1 MERRWANRSWAI
13 FFLIYAILGIIN
25 LDTLP
30 VAWTD
35 EILNLDPAVQ
45 HAITGEYRSA
55 LWPNPNSD
63 LIFAGYLPLIQWVHH
78 ITLSVLPLEI
88 FWIRLPFFLFSL
100 LSIWLFQKLL
110 KPKIG
115 DNAIILT
122 LLTIIVFLDKT
133 VFEMNRSM
141 RVEPLLI
148 FLTLLYLYLKE
159 KKQTVFLRFL
169 ILGFLGMGHLYI
181 WPLVLAFLINEVRRS
196 KLKQTAIGIIVFL
209 IPSLL
214 FLSQLHWNITPIKEQ
229 LFHQVAQHRI
239 SETDLKSSP
248 LMNSIWYRFYPH
260 YKEQPLMPLVY
271 LATILSVSYIL
282 IKNIALRKWNAL
294 TVEYSGFFGMLILI
308 FIFMTPQYRYLP
320 LLLVLGVLWAPIK
333 INNRSITF
341 ILVFLFVNLSLSFLG
356 RHTAAL
362 AQRESRTPVPVFD
375 FLHKHVEGEAPLI
388 LGESIGYYYAY
399 RGIPRNE
406 RRMTYGIDFYPQ
418 HQDWSQHDKV
428 YLLTKEKRTNEVPI
442 ACYKSKKESWEL
454 PQWAKKF
461 AKGGTYDGTYIYK
474 LKN

>member
-13 FFLIYAILGIIN
+13 FFFIYAVFGLIN

-35 EILNLDPAVQ
+35 EVLNLDPAVQ
-45 HAITGEYRSA
+45 YTITGEYRSA

-63 LIFAGYLPLIQWVHH
+63 IIFAGYLPLIQWVHH

-88 FWIRLPFFLFSL
+88 FWIRLPFFLLSL
-100 LSIWLFQKLL
+100 LSIWLFQKIL
-110 KPKIG
+110 KTKIG

-122 LLTIIVFLDKT
+122 ILTIIVFLDKT

-148 FLTLLYLYLKE
+148 FFTLLYLYLKGR
-159 KKQTVFLRFL
+159 KQAVFLRFL
-169 ILGFLGMGHLYI
+169 ILGILSMGHLYI
-181 WPLVLAFLINEVRRS
+181 WPLVLAFVLNEVRL
-196 KLKQTAIGIIVFL
+196 LKITRTAIGVAIFL
-209 IPSLL
+209 IPSIL
-214 FLSQLHWNITPIKEQ
+214 FLHQLHWDITPIKEQ

-271 LATILSVSYIL
+271 LFVILSLLYVL
-282 IKNIALRKWNAL
+282 IKNISCKKWDSKTL
-294 TVEYSGFFGMLILI
+294 YSIGFTGMLMLI
-308 FIFMTPQYRYLP
+308 FVFMTPQYRYLP
-320 LLLVLGVLWAPIK
+320 LLLILGVLWAPLNLK
-333 INNRSITF
+333 YRLTTVV
-341 ILVFLFVNLSLSFLG
+341 LVLLCGNLTLSFIG
-356 RHTAAL
+356 RHAAAL
-362 AQRESRTPVPVFD
+362 AQRESRNPVPVFN
-375 FLHKHVEGEAPLI
+375 FLHKHIKGKNPLI

-406 RRMTYGIDFYPQ
+406 KRMTYGIEFYPQ

-428 YLLTKEKRTNEVPI
+428 YLLTKDIRTNEKPI
-442 ACYKSKKESWEL
+442 AIYESNNEIIEL

-461 AKGGTYDGTYIYK
+461 AKGGTYDGFYIYR